1 MRGQVLRNTL
11 IAWLAKPSV
20 VLLADSSGTLKLGSG
35 LSGLDT
41 MLDGG
46 FNRGRVILVL
56 GEPGTGKTI
65 ICSQFLYHGAADEG
79 QNSMFI
85 GMNEPKSRFK
95 TEMAALGMDFGK
107 LESEGKFRYIDATDV
122 RKIPEQAKIGRMAVG
137 GRELGLVN
145 LLDTIQDAIAK
156 FEPQRI
162 AVDSMSDLVFRFP
175 SVEERRPVVL
185 DLIETLQST
194 SATSLLTSELLST
207 GEERLLQPEEYLAEG
222 VLLMRTL
229 RKGVRTIQIL
239 KMRGSKVDTHP
250 RPYVITS
257 KGLEVLATEE
267 VY

>member
-1 MRGQVLRNTL
+1 
-11 IAWLAKPSV
+11 
-20 VLLADSSGTLKLGSG
+20 
-35 LSGLDT
+35 

-65 ICSQFLYHGAADEG
+65 VCSQFLHHGAAVMGE
-79 QNSMFI
+79 NSMFI
-85 GMNEPKSRFK
+85 GMNEPKTRFLK
-95 TEMAALGMDFGK
+95 EMLALGMDFAK
-107 LESEGKFRYIDATDV
+107 LEGEGKFKYVDATEV
-122 RKIPEQAKIGRMAVG
+122 RKIPEQTKVGRIAVG

-145 LLDTIQDAIAK
+145 LLETIQDAMAK
-156 FEPQRI
+156 FEPSRI

-175 SVEERRPVVL
+175 TVEERRPVVL
-185 DLIETLQST
+185 DLIETLQSS

-222 VLLMRTL
+222 VLLLRTL
-229 RKGVRTIQIL
+229 RKGVRTVQIL

-250 RPYVITS
+250 RPYVITGR
-257 KGLEVLATEE
+257 GLEVLATEE

>member
-1 MRGQVLRNTL
+1 VSN
-11 IAWLAKPSV
+11 KPDEETK
-20 VLLADSSGTLKLGSG
+20 LSSGLP
-35 LSGLDT
+35 GLDT

-46 FNRGRVILVL
+46 FNKGRVILIL

-65 ICSQFLYHGAADEG
+65 ICSQWLHEGAAKGE
-79 QNSMFI
+79 NSMFI
-85 GMNEPKSRFK
+85 GMNEPKSRFLK
-95 TEMAALGMDFGK
+95 EMLALGMDFAK
-107 LESEGKFRYIDATDV
+107 LEGDGKFKYVDATDV
-122 RKIPEQAKIGRMAVG
+122 RKIPEQAKVGRIAVG

-145 LLDTIQDAIAK
+145 LLETIQSTISK
-156 FEPQRI
+156 FEPVRI
-162 AVDSMSDLVFRFP
+162 ALDSMSDLVFRFP
-175 SVEERRPVVL
+175 TVEERRPVVL
-185 DLIETLQST
+185 DIVESLQST

-250 RPYVITS
+250 RPYVITG

>member
-1 MRGQVLRNTL
+1 MSNSPGEE
-11 IAWLAKPSV
+11 K
-20 VLLADSSGTLKLGSG
+20 KLGSG
-35 LSGLDT
+35 LPGLDT

-46 FNRGRVILVL
+46 FNRGRVILIL

-65 ICSQFLYHGAADEG
+65 ICSQYLYQGAAENG
-79 QNSMFI
+79 ENSMFI
-85 GMNEPKSRFK
+85 GMNEPKSRFLR
-95 TEMAALGMDFGK
+95 EMLALGMDFAK
-107 LESEGKFRYIDATDV
+107 LESDGKFKYVDATEV
-122 RKIPEQAKIGRMAVG
+122 RKIPDQAKVGRIAVG

-145 LLDTIQDAIAK
+145 LLDTIQSTISK
-156 FEPQRI
+156 FEPVRI
-162 AVDSMSDLVFRFP
+162 ALDSMSDLVFRFP
-175 SVEERRPVVL
+175 TVEERRPVVL
-185 DLIETLQST
+185 DIVETLQST

-250 RPYVITS
+250 RPYVITG

>member
-1 MRGQVLRNTL
+1 L
-11 IAWLAKPSV
+11 
-20 VLLADSSGTLKLGSG
+20 SSEEAETKLSSG

-46 FNRGRVILVL
+46 FNKGRVVLIL

-65 ICSQFLYHGAADEG
+65 ICSQYLHKGASELG
-79 QNSMFI
+79 ENSMFI
-85 GMNEPKSRFK
+85 GMNEPKSRFMK
-95 TEMAALGMDFGK
+95 EMMNLGMDFAK
-107 LESEGKFRYIDATDV
+107 LEDQGKFRYVDATEV
-122 RKIPEQAKIGRMAVG
+122 RKIPETAKVGRIAVG

-145 LLDTIQDAIAK
+145 LLETIQSAISK

-162 AVDSMSDLVFRFP
+162 ALDSMSDLVFRFP
-175 SVEERRPVVL
+175 TVEERRPVVL
-185 DLIETLQST
+185 DMIETLQST

-207 GEERLLQPEEYLAEG
+207 GEERQLQPEEYLAEG

-250 RPYVITS
+250 RPYIIGG
-257 KGLEVLATEE
+257 KGIEVLATEE

>member
-1 MRGQVLRNTL
+1 M
-11 IAWLAKPSV
+11 S
-20 VLLADSSGTLKLGSG
+20 DSTTPDEKLGSG
-35 LSGLDT
+35 LPGLDS

-46 FNRGRVILVL
+46 FNRGRVVLVL

-65 ICSQFLYHGAADEG
+65 VCSQYLHFGASEKG
-79 QNSMFI
+79 ERGMFI
-85 GMNEPKSRFK
+85 GMNEPKSRFLK
-95 TEMAALGMDFGK
+95 EMLALGMDFAK
-107 LESEGKFRYIDATDV
+107 LEAEGKFRYIDATEV
-122 RKIPEQAKIGRMAVG
+122 RKIPEQARVGRIAVG

-145 LLDTIQDAIAK
+145 LLETIQDAIAK
-156 FEPQRI
+156 FEPSRI

-185 DLIETLQST
+185 DLVETLQST
-194 SATSLLTSELLST
+194 TATSLLTSELLST
-207 GEERLLQPEEYLAEG
+207 GEERMLQPEEYLSEG

-250 RPYVITS
+250 RPYVITGR
-257 KGLEVLATEE
+257 GLEVLSTEE

>member
-1 MRGQVLRNTL
+1 MAVAPGEDIKHQ
-11 IAWLAKPSV
+11 
-20 VLLADSSGTLKLGSG
+20 SG
-35 LSGLDT
+35 LPGLDS

-65 ICSQFLYHGAADEG
+65 VCSQFLHHGAAVMGE
-79 QNSMFI
+79 NSMFI
-85 GMNEPKSRFK
+85 GMNEPKTRFLK
-95 TEMAALGMDFGK
+95 EMLALGMDFAK
-107 LESEGKFRYIDATDV
+107 LEGEGKFKYVDATEV
-122 RKIPEQAKIGRMAVG
+122 RKIPEQTKVGRIAVG

-145 LLDTIQDAIAK
+145 LLETIQDAMAK
-156 FEPQRI
+156 FEPSRI

-175 SVEERRPVVL
+175 TVEERRPVVL
-185 DLIETLQST
+185 DLIETLQSS

-222 VLLMRTL
+222 VLLLRTL
-229 RKGVRTIQIL
+229 RKGVRTVQIL

-250 RPYVITS
+250 RPYVITGR
-257 KGLEVLATEE
+257 GLEVLATEE

>member
-1 MRGQVLRNTL
+1 MDGSDSDVKL
-11 IAWLAKPSV
+11 
-20 VLLADSSGTLKLGSG
+20 SSGLP
-35 LSGLDT
+35 GLDT

-46 FNRGRVILVL
+46 FNRGRVVLVL

-65 ICSQFLYHGAADEG
+65 ICSQYLHHGAANLG
-79 QNSMFI
+79 QKGMFI
-85 GMNEPKSRFK
+85 GMNEPKSRMIK
-95 TEMAALGMDFGK
+95 EMQALGMDFAK
-107 LESEGKFRYIDATDV
+107 LERDGLFHYIDATDV
-122 RKIPEQAKIGRMAVG
+122 RKIPETAKVGRIAVG

-145 LLDTIQDAIAK
+145 LLDTIQESMAK
-156 FEPQRI
+156 FEPVRI

-185 DLIETLQST
+185 DLVETLQST
-194 SATSLLTSELLST
+194 SATSLLTSELQST

-257 KGLEVLATEE
+257 KGLEILATEE

>member
-1 MRGQVLRNTL
+1 MSEDNRL
-11 IAWLAKPSV
+11 
-20 VLLADSSGTLKLGSG
+20 SSGLP
-35 LSGLDT
+35 GLDT

-46 FNRGRVILVL
+46 FNKGRVILIL

-65 ICSQFLYHGAADEG
+65 VCSQYLHYGASEKG
-79 QNSMFI
+79 EKTMFI
-85 GMNEPKSRFK
+85 GMNEPKSRFMK
-95 TEMAALGMDFGK
+95 EMAELGMDFMK
-107 LESEGKFRYIDATDV
+107 LENEGKFRYIDATEV
-122 RKIPEQAKIGRMAVG
+122 RKIPEQAKVGRIAVG

-145 LLDTIQDAIAK
+145 LLETIQDALSK
-156 FEPQRI
+156 FEPARV

-175 SVEERRPVVL
+175 TIEERRPVVL
-185 DLIETLQST
+185 DLIETLQET

-229 RKGVRTIQIL
+229 RKGVRTMQIL

-250 RPYVITS
+250 RPYVITA

>member
-1 MRGQVLRNTL
+1 MASTESEGKL
-11 IAWLAKPSV
+11 
-20 VLLADSSGTLKLGSG
+20 SSGLP
-35 LSGLDT
+35 GLDT

-46 FNRGRVILVL
+46 FSRGRVVVVL

-65 ICSQFLYHGAADEG
+65 VCSQYLHHGAADLG
-79 QNSMFI
+79 QKGMFI
-85 GMNEPKSRFK
+85 GMNEPKSRMIR
-95 TEMAALGMDFGK
+95 EMSGLGMDFAK
-107 LESEGKFRYIDATDV
+107 LERDGLFQYIDATDV
-122 RKIPEQAKIGRMAVG
+122 RKIPEIAKVGRIAVG

-145 LLDTIQDAIAK
+145 LLDTIQESIAK
-156 FEPQRI
+156 FEPERI

-194 SATSLLTSELLST
+194 SVTSLLTSELQST
-207 GEERLLQPEEYLAEG
+207 GEERQLQPEEYLAEG

-229 RKGVRTIQIL
+229 RKGIRTIQIL

-250 RPYVITS
+250 RPYVITG
-257 KGLEVLATEE
+257 KGLEILATEE

>member
-1 MRGQVLRNTL
+1 VSN
-11 IAWLAKPSV
+11 KPDEETK
-20 VLLADSSGTLKLGSG
+20 LSSGLP
-35 LSGLDT
+35 GLDT

-46 FNRGRVILVL
+46 FNKGRVILIL

-65 ICSQFLYHGAADEG
+65 ICSQWLHEGAAKGE
-79 QNSMFI
+79 NSMFI
-85 GMNEPKSRFK
+85 GMNEPKSRFLK
-95 TEMAALGMDFGK
+95 EMLALGMDFAK
-107 LESEGKFRYIDATDV
+107 LEGDGKFKYVDATDV
-122 RKIPEQAKIGRMAVG
+122 RKIPEQAKVGRIAVG

-145 LLDTIQDAIAK
+145 LLETIQSTISK
-156 FEPQRI
+156 FEPVRI
-162 AVDSMSDLVFRFP
+162 ALDSMSELVFRFP
-175 SVEERRPVVL
+175 TVEERRPVVL
-185 DLIETLQST
+185 DIVESLQST

-250 RPYVITS
+250 RPYVITG

>member
-1 MRGQVLRNTL
+1 MSNSGEEPRL
-11 IAWLAKPSV
+11 
-20 VLLADSSGTLKLGSG
+20 SSGLP
-35 LSGLDT
+35 GLDT

-46 FNRGRVILVL
+46 FNRGRVVLVL

-65 ICSQFLYHGAADEG
+65 ICSQYLHHGAEKG
-79 QNSMFI
+79 ENSMFI
-85 GMNEPKSRFK
+85 GMNEPKSRFMK
-95 TEMAALGMDFGK
+95 EMLALQMDFAK
-107 LESEGKFRYIDATDV
+107 LESEGRFKYIDATEV
-122 RKIPEQAKIGRMAVG
+122 RKIPEQAKVGRIAVG

-145 LLDTIQDAIAK
+145 LLDAIQDAIAK
-156 FEPQRI
+156 FEPVRI

-175 SVEERRPVVL
+175 TVEERRPVVL

-194 SATSLLTSELLST
+194 NATSLLTSELLST

-239 KMRGSKVDTHP
+239 KMRGSTVDTHP
-250 RPYVITS
+250 RPYLITGR
-257 KGLEVLATEE
+257 GLEVLATEE

>member
-1 MRGQVLRNTL
+1 MSDGSH
-11 IAWLAKPSV
+11 AEAAK
-20 VLLADSSGTLKLGSG
+20 LSSGLP
-35 LSGLDT
+35 GLDS

-46 FNRGRVILVL
+46 FNRGRVVLVL

-65 ICSQFLYHGAADEG
+65 ICSQYLHQGAAREN
-79 QNSMFI
+79 QHSMFI
-85 GMNEPKSRFK
+85 GMNEPQSRFMS
-95 TEMAALGMDFGK
+95 EMRGLGMDFSA
-107 LESEGKFRYIDATDV
+107 LEAKGNFKYIDATDV
-122 RKIPEQAKIGRMAVG
+122 RRIPEQAKVGRISVG

-156 FEPQRI
+156 FEPDRI

-194 SATSLLTSELLST
+194 RATSLLTSELLST

-222 VLLMRTL
+222 VVLMRTL

-250 RPYVITS
+250 RPYVIT
-257 KGLEVLATEE
+257 GNGMEVLSTEE

>member
-1 MRGQVLRNTL
+1 MTDGASEETRL
-11 IAWLAKPSV
+11 
-20 VLLADSSGTLKLGSG
+20 SSGLP
-35 LSGLDT
+35 GLDT

-46 FNRGRVILVL
+46 FNRGRVVLIL

-65 ICSQFLYHGAADEG
+65 ICSQYLHHGAVGGE
-79 QNSMFI
+79 NSMFI
-85 GMNEPKSRFK
+85 GMNEPKSRFLK
-95 TEMAALGMDFGK
+95 EMLALGMDFAK
-107 LESEGKFRYIDATDV
+107 LESEGRFRYIDATEV
-122 RKIPEQAKIGRMAVG
+122 RKIPDQARVGRIAVG
-137 GRELGLVN
+137 GRELGLIN
-145 LLDTIQDAIAK
+145 LLDSIQDAIAK
-156 FEPQRI
+156 FEPVRI

-175 SVEERRPVVL
+175 TVEERRPVVL

-250 RPYVITS
+250 RPYLITG

>member
-1 MRGQVLRNTL
+1 MPDEETKL
-11 IAWLAKPSV
+11 
-20 VLLADSSGTLKLGSG
+20 SSGLP
-35 LSGLDT
+35 GLDV

-46 FNRGRVILVL
+46 FNKGRVILIL

-65 ICSQFLYHGAADEG
+65 ICSQWLHEGAAKGE
-79 QNSMFI
+79 NSMFI
-85 GMNEPKSRFK
+85 GMNEPKSRFLK
-95 TEMAALGMDFGK
+95 EMLALGMDFAK
-107 LESEGKFRYIDATDV
+107 LEGDGKFKYVDATDV
-122 RKIPEQAKIGRMAVG
+122 RKIPEQAKVGRIAVG

-145 LLDTIQDAIAK
+145 LLETIQSTISK
-156 FEPQRI
+156 FEPVRI
-162 AVDSMSDLVFRFP
+162 ALDSMSDLVFRFP
-175 SVEERRPVVL
+175 TVEERRPVVL
-185 DLIETLQST
+185 DIVESLQST

-250 RPYVITS
+250 RPYVITG